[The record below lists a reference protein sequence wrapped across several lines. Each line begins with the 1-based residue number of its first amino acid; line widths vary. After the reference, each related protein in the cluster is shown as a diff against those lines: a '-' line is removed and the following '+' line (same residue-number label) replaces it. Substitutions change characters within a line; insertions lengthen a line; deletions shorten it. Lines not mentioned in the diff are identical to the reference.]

1 MLCILHYFQPYQID
15 AVNAVVDVFDGQRGG
30 SSLDLSLEIGEC
42 PLGGDLN
49 EVGGTGNL
57 LTLSDE
63 TILDNVRSI
72 QKRNG
77 IEAAQELDGMNFTVE
92 METGTGKTYVYLG
105 TVHELHKRYG
115 FTKFVVVVPSVAIRE
130 GVIKNLEITRDHFRD
145 LYDNTPF
152 DSWAYDSRR
161 VTSLRQFATSN
172 QVQIL
177 VMNIDAFNKASN
189 VIHQE
194 IDRMAGR
201 RPIEFIRVAAAVVI
215 VDEPQNMESEQ
226 SRQAIEGLNPL
237 CTLRYSATHRN
248 LYNLLYRL
256 TPVDA
261 HELGLV
267 KQIEVDSV
275 LDDPDYNQP
284 FVRVEEIKP
293 TKSKVTAKLT
303 IDMMQKNGPKRKTVS
318 VNKSGVDLFNL
329 SGGREVYADFVVDR
343 IDAGNGYVEFTN
355 GVTLNEGEA
364 QGTHKDDLMK
374 AQVRETV
381 REHLEKELSLHRANE
396 RGSLGSR
403 LKVLS
408 LFFIDRVANYATH
421 DGKIRDWFLEAY
433 EEEVSKPRYK
443 TLNLPDAEDVH
454 GGYFATDQSGAEK
467 DTQGNTKADDAAYE
481 LIMRDKERLLSP
493 DVPLRFIFS
502 HSALREGW
510 DNPNVFQICTLNE
523 SRSEVKKRQEI
534 GRGLRIPVDET
545 GERVFDA
552 TYNHL
557 TIVANESYAEFAKA
571 LQTEIS
577 NETGVDFSGRT
588 KNVRDRRTAS
598 LKEDWKLDADFR
610 ELWERI
616 KHRTRYRVEYDTD
629 ELIRKASERIRD
641 CMAPIDVP
649 KIVIRKGALSFG
661 EFEEKGLT
669 TSMLSADEVD
679 VLGDSVRIPDIL
691 GHVQRETELTRGTIA
706 RILAESG
713 RLPDV
718 TKNPQQFLD
727 RATKEIRKALHDMM
741 VDGIKYEH
749 VAGQEYEMRL
759 FEDKEITSYVEKMV
773 DTDKSIYD
781 SFPLDS
787 TPEVNFARDLNTRED
802 IHFFLKLPNWFK
814 IETPIGTYNPDWA
827 VVKQPKGEEQKL
839 YLVRE
844 TKSSLDPNERR
855 PDENAK
861 IKCGHVHF
869 GSLPTKV
876 DFNVVTSAAEV

>member
-1 MLCILHYFQPYQID
+1 LKIRFDAGQQYQLD

-30 SSLDLSLEIGEC
+30 SSLDLSLRVGEG
-42 PLGGDLN
+42 PLGDEFN

-63 TILDNVRSI
+63 TILDNVRGI
-72 QKRNG
+72 QERNG
-77 IEAAQELDGMNFTVE
+77 IEAVDSLEGMNFTVE
-92 METGTGKTYVYLG
+92 METGTGKTYVYLR
-105 TVHELHKRYG
+105 TIHELHKRYG

-130 GVIKNLEITRDHFRD
+130 GVLKNLEITRDHFRG
-145 LYDNTPF
+145 LYDNVPV
-152 DSWAYDSRR
+152 DYWAYDSRR

-172 QVQIL
+172 QLQIL
-177 VMNIDAFNKASN
+177 VINIDAFNKASN

-201 RPIEFIRVAAAVVI
+201 RPIEFVRAAAPIVV
-215 VDEPQNMESEQ
+215 VDEPQNMESDQ
-226 SRQAIEGLNPL
+226 SRKAIEGLNPL

-275 LDDPDYNQP
+275 LDEPDFNRPY
-284 FVRVEEIKP
+284 VRVEEIKA
-293 TKSKVTAKLT
+293 TKSKVTAKLA
-303 IDMMQKNGPKRKTVS
+303 IDVMQKNGPKRKTVTVGKNTS
-318 VNKSGVDLFNL
+318 LFDL
-329 SGGREVYADFVVDR
+329 SGGREMYADYVVDR
-343 IDAGNGYVEFTN
+343 IEAGHRYVEFTN
-355 GVTLNEGEA
+355 GVTLDEGDA

-381 REHLEKELSLHRANE
+381 KEHLEKELSLRRAKDQGALQN
-396 RGSLGSR
+396 R

-408 LFFIDRVANYATH
+408 LFFIDRVANYATE
-421 DGKIRDWFLEAY
+421 DGKIRQWFVEAY
-433 EEEVSKPRYK
+433 EEESGKPRYK
-443 TLNLPDAEDVH
+443 SLNLPDVENAH
-454 GGYFATDQSGAEK
+454 GGYFATDQSGAAK
-467 DTQGNTKADDAAYE
+467 DTRGNTKADDPAYE

-493 DVPLRFIFS
+493 DEPLRFIFS

-523 SRSEVKKRQEI
+523 TRSEVKKRQEV

-552 TYNHL
+552 SYNRL
-557 TIVANESYAEFAKA
+557 TIVANESYVEFAKA
-571 LQTEIS
+571 LQTEIRD
-577 NETGVDFSGRT
+577 ETGVDFSGRT
-588 KNVRDRRTAS
+588 KNARDRRTAS
-598 LKEDWKLDADFR
+598 LKGGWELDADFR

-616 KHRTRYRVEYDTD
+616 KYKTRYRVEYDTD
-629 ELIRKASERIRD
+629 KLIQKAAEMLRD
-641 CMAPIDVP
+641 SMAPIEAP
-649 KIVIRKGALSFG
+649 RIVIRKGALSFE
-661 EFEEKGLT
+661 EFEEKGVT
-669 TSMLSADEVD
+669 TSMLSADEAD
-679 VLGDSVRIPDIL
+679 GLGESVRIPDIL
-691 GHVQRETELTRGTIA
+691 GHIQRETELTRGTIA
-706 RILAESG
+706 RILMESG

-727 RATKEIRKALHDMM
+727 RATKEIRNALDDMM

-773 DTDKSIYD
+773 ATEKSIYD

-787 TPEVNFARDLNTRED
+787 TPEQNFARDLNTRED
-802 IHFFLKLPNWFK
+802 IKFFLKLPNWFK
-814 IETPIGTYNPDWA
+814 VETPIGTYNPDWA
-827 VVKQPKGEEQKL
+827 VVKQPTGGEEKL

-844 TKSSLDPNERR
+844 TKSSLDPNDRR
-855 PDENAK
+855 ADENAK
-861 IKCGHVHF
+861 IKCGHAHF
-869 GSLPTKV
+869 DSLPTKV
-876 DFNVVTSAAEV
+876 DFKVVTSAAEV

>member
-1 MLCILHYFQPYQID
+1 MR
-15 AVNAVVDVFDGQRGG
+15 V
-30 SSLDLSLEIGEC
+30 GEG
-42 PLGGDLN
+42 PLGDEFN

-63 TILDNVRSI
+63 TILDNVRGI
-72 QKRNG
+72 QERNG
-77 IEAAQELDGMNFTVE
+77 IEAADGLDGLNFTVE
-92 METGTGKTYVYLG
+92 METGTGKTYVYLR
-105 TVHELHKRYG
+105 TIHELYKRYG

-130 GVIKNLEITRDHFRD
+130 GVLKNLEITRDHFRG
-145 LYDNTPF
+145 LYGNTPF
-152 DSWAYDSRR
+152 DYWAYDSRR

-172 QVQIL
+172 QLQIL
-177 VMNIDAFNKASN
+177 VINIDAFNKASN

-201 RPIEFIRVAAAVVI
+201 RPIEFVRAAAPIVV
-215 VDEPQNMESEQ
+215 VDEPQNMESDQ
-226 SRQAIEGLNPL
+226 SRQALEGLNPL

-275 LDDPDYNQP
+275 LDEPDYNRP
-284 FVRVEEIKP
+284 FVQVEEIKAA
-293 TKSKVTAKLT
+293 KSKVTAKLT
-303 IDMMQKNGPKRKTVS
+303 IDVMQKTGPKRKTVS
-318 VNKSGVDLFNL
+318 VSKSGVDLFDL
-329 SGGREVYADFVVDR
+329 SGGREVYADYVVDR
-343 IDAGNGYVEFTN
+343 IDAGYGYVEFTN
-355 GVTLNEGEA
+355 GVSLNEGEA
-364 QGTHKDDLMK
+364 QGTHKDELMK

-381 REHLEKELSLHRANE
+381 REHLEKELRLRRARVQGTLDN
-396 RGSLGSR
+396 R

-408 LFFIDRVANYATH
+408 LFFVDRVANYATE
-421 DGKIRDWFLEAY
+421 DGKIRRWFVEAY
-433 EEEVSKPRYK
+433 EEESDKPRYK
-443 TLNLPDAEDVH
+443 NLNLPDVEDAH
-454 GGYFATDQSGAEK
+454 GGYFAADQSGAAK
-467 DTQGNTKADDAAYE
+467 DTRGNTKADDSAYA

-493 DVPLRFIFS
+493 DEPLRFIFS

-523 SRSEVKKRQEI
+523 ARSEVKKRQEI

-552 TYNHL
+552 SYNRL
-557 TIVANESYAEFAKA
+557 TIVANENYAEFARA
-571 LQTEIS
+571 LQTEIRD
-577 NETGVDFSGRT
+577 ETGVDFTGRT

-598 LKEDWKLDADFR
+598 LKEGWELDADFR

-616 KHRTRYRVEYDTD
+616 RHRTRYRVEYDTD
-629 ELIRKASERIRD
+629 ELIRKAAELIKDS
-641 CMAPIDVP
+641 MAPIEAP

-661 EFEEKGLT
+661 EFEEKGVT
-669 TSMLSADEVD
+669 TSMLSADEVA
-679 VLGDSVRIPDIL
+679 VLGESVRIPDIL
-691 GHVQRETELTRGTIA
+691 GHIQGETELTRSTIA
-706 RILAESG
+706 RILVKSG

-718 TKNPQQFLD
+718 RKNPQQFLD
-727 RATKEIRKALHDMM
+727 RATKEIRKALDDMM
-741 VDGIKYEH
+741 IDGIKYER

-759 FEDKEITSYVEKMV
+759 FADKEITSYLEKMV
-773 DTDKSIYD
+773 DTGKSIYD

-787 TPEVNFARDLNTRED
+787 TPEQNFARDLNTRED
-802 IHFFLKLPNWFK
+802 IRFFLKLPNWFK

-827 VVKQPKGEEQKL
+827 VVKQPTGEEEKL

-844 TKSSLDPNERR
+844 TKSSLDPNARR

-861 IKCGHVHF
+861 IKCGHAHF

-876 DFNVVTSAAEV
+876 DFKVVTNAAEV

>member
-1 MLCILHYFQPYQID
+1 MKIRFDAGQQYQLD

-30 SSLDLSLEIGEC
+30 SSLDLSLRVGEG
-42 PLGGDLN
+42 PLGDEFN

-63 TILDNVRSI
+63 TILDNVRGI
-72 QKRNG
+72 QERNG
-77 IEAAQELDGMNFTVE
+77 IEAVDSLDGMNFTVE
-92 METGTGKTYVYLG
+92 METGTGKTYVYLR
-105 TVHELHKRYG
+105 TIHELHKRYG

-130 GVIKNLEITRDHFRD
+130 GVLKNLEITRDHFRG
-145 LYDNTPF
+145 LYDNVPF
-152 DSWAYDSRR
+152 DYWAYDSRR

-172 QVQIL
+172 QLQIL

-201 RPIEFIRVAAAVVI
+201 RPIEFVRAAAPIVV

-226 SRQAIEGLNPL
+226 SRNAIEGLNPL

-284 FVRVEEIKP
+284 FVRVEEIKAA
-293 TKSKVTAKLT
+293 KNKVTAKLT
-303 IDMMQKNGPKRKTVS
+303 IDVMQKNGPKRKTVS
-318 VNKSGVDLFNL
+318 VGKDASLFDL
-329 SGGREVYADFVVDR
+329 SGGREVYADYVVDR
-343 IDAGNGYVEFTN
+343 IEAGHRYVEFTN
-355 GVTLNEGEA
+355 GVSLDEGDA

-381 REHLEKELSLHRANE
+381 REHLDKELRLHRAKGQGVLQN
-396 RGSLGSR
+396 R

-408 LFFIDRVANYATH
+408 LFFIDRVANYAPH
-421 DGKIRDWFLEAY
+421 DGKIRRWFLEAY
-433 EEEVSKPRYK
+433 EEEVGKARYK
-443 TLNLPDAEDVH
+443 TLNPPDAEDVH
-454 GGYFATDQSGAEK
+454 GGYFATDPSGAEK
-467 DTQGNTKADDAAYE
+467 DTRGNTKADDAAYE
-481 LIMRDKERLLSP
+481 LIMRDKEHLLSP
-493 DVPLRFIFS
+493 DEPLRFIFS

-552 TYNHL
+552 SYNRL

-571 LQTEIS
+571 LQTEIMD
-577 NETGVDFSGRT
+577 ETGVDFSGRT

-598 LKEDWKLDADFR
+598 LKEGWELDADFR

-629 ELIRKASERIRD
+629 ELIRKASEGIRD
-641 CMAPIDVP
+641 LMAPVEAP

-669 TSMLSADEVD
+669 TSMLSAGEVD
-679 VLGDSVRIPDIL
+679 VLGEAVRIPDIL
-691 GHVQRETELTRGTIA
+691 GHIQRETELTRGTIA
-706 RILAESG
+706 RILVESG
-713 RLPDV
+713 RLVDV

-727 RATKEIRKALHDMM
+727 RATKEIKKALDDMM
-741 VDGIKYEH
+741 IDGIKYEY

-773 DTDKSIYD
+773 NTGKSIYD

-787 TPEVNFARDLNTRED
+787 TPEQNFARDLNTRED
-802 IHFFLKLPNWFK
+802 IKFFLKLPNWFK
-814 IETPIGTYNPDWA
+814 VETPIGTYNPDWA
-827 VVKQPKGEEQKL
+827 VVKHPTGEEEKL

-844 TKSSLDPNERR
+844 TKSSLDPNDRR

-861 IKCGHVHF
+861 IKCGHAHF
-869 GSLPTKV
+869 DSLPTKV
-876 DFNVVTSAAEV
+876 DFKVVTSAAEV